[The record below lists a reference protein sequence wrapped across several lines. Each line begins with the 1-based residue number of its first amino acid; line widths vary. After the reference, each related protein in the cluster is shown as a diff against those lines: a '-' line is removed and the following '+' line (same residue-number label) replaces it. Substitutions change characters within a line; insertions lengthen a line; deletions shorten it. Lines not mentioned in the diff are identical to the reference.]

1 MKKHKKQL
9 LSLLL
14 AVTLIFGML
23 PVQVFADEGDTARVL
38 VTDVNGNVIP
48 NATVTVEYRYYSI
61 LSRWTAIEV
70 DDAQAGQGIY
80 TFKSEGNNYYRI
92 TVTVPGYK
100 EYSYTSSARINP
112 DNSTTFTATLEEEG
126 AEYMEF
132 EVFYYLS
139 GSEEKPFP
147 DSYYGSGD
155 VGNYGPSQNDT
166 PLVTIQ
172 VDIAKLRRMPDVVEG
187 ESGGDFYF
195 IPANTNQD
203 VAEAEKFWAS
213 VWECVTESSKEDF
226 EATGLSKEFVGYCLK
241 EQGTNDYHL
250 DGILKVTPP
259 VYVIEMYHNG
269 TYFAGEAVDA
279 THPGMDV
286 YDVLAFCENYIGYTI
301 TWKEDDLGRPA
312 LVDGKYQGTYVTDT
326 HLYEV
331 TIDQKEINNK
341 PTPHASGLTYYEMN
355 SQYYLA
361 QFEVEVTQVQKL
373 VHTVVYTDG
382 VADEVVYNDHTY
394 AVDNGEKVPEFTGI
408 YTRKGYTFAGW
419 VLEGGD
425 GTVLSDEQAQALTV
439 NRNMTFHAV
448 WQVVPKYEGRV
459 ELVLNGTY
467 DSATHTA
474 TGDRI
479 SAETIRGP
487 GTKLYV
493 KEENAADIAE
503 NYILL
508 NATGETGVYT
518 AQLENGN
525 YYFFYSVAGDDT
537 KISTGNQLLTINNE
551 NRTRYLFY
559 NSVTYDLN
567 GGSGGPSALTEYH
580 RSGYSV
586 NVTDAVPTRE
596 GYNFLGWEVKDPE
609 ETEKDKVYQ
618 KSELLTAD
626 IGKAYTLVAKWDT
639 ITRAKVNLHL
649 EIVHT
654 VADQGTDP
662 ENEGDLE
669 INLMYRPKNSGEP
682 YVEVVGNTKERTV
695 AYTKTGDTEKITT
708 VTYSD
713 IFTDLSTD
721 YEYSANA
728 FLDHY
733 YNVHREVTATADA
746 KGNVT
751 YDVNIRLQFDPD
763 LFHLQFDV
771 VADSSIPDDLIP
783 KAVDIKVLSYDAQ
796 TPNAWAPISRHQDYS
811 VDVLLDGRTGSG
823 SYNVLAHRTDESH
836 YYYRL
841 RPAGFTLA
849 DGTEL
854 VTTKV
859 LQEDGIS
866 YIHYSDPSG
875 KYPQGAFY
883 AIVTV
888 KDGKEPAEKV
898 LPGVYAVA
906 ATEGDAHSEHVQ
918 KGTLTVTVYANL
930 RKVTFN
936 PNGGKLNGS
945 DKNTVLENQFFI
957 PDLQNYIPIRDGGY
971 VFDGWYLAD
980 ENGNMTATQAVSN
993 TGITEDVTLVAKW
1006 REPITIQGQIAI
1018 AGSYVLDNNVHI
1030 IQEAGRL
1037 KEVVVALQHID
1048 ANGYAETYH
1057 TQIVTLTYEKVD
1069 GNVSDYE
1076 IGLGEY
1082 KFPFIHDEDHEHRIL
1097 VLAPNYTTLYHNEYS
1112 EAGASDYE
1120 KYDEISFLALDKNSD
1135 KVAVVNA
1142 ALTFTPD
1149 SFDLKYE
1156 VDASKI
1162 GATFRPNCVEILVTY
1177 DGDPLIMT
1185 PHKWPVIS
1193 QMVFGEENRGIHTKL
1208 DAAGKGSD
1216 SLSVWKTFPDGA
1228 TAYDYGIRVEMTA
1241 KEEEKLYDE
1250 NTSPFTVEY
1259 KAPAHWTGTEQ
1270 SQMLQATLI
1279 PKQYPIHYELYG
1291 GGMTASCPTAHTWS
1305 YETDLSKA
1313 IPVRAGYAFEGWYL
1327 DAGLTEKAPAT
1338 ISAETAAETT
1348 LHAKWAEAKDQ
1359 VNLHVIVNHMH
1370 HEGGETNMYNKPL
1383 VVTLKRTD
1391 RGGAEY
1397 TEVSGQTKNY
1407 NSNYWHTVG
1416 DGADEEE
1423 SYIVPVFADL
1433 SCLYD
1438 YTLDVSMEGYT
1449 LAKEPQVTRIY
1460 DEETK
1465 ATTHEVTVVLQFAP
1479 DLLYLDF
1486 TVKMD
1491 DATAQWLDPEYVN
1504 VKVTCWYATND
1515 IKLGWN
1521 PINQHTDTY
1530 VQVQMGENRI
1540 GTGSYPVWQ
1549 WEEMPDTD
1557 GLGGK
1562 PWYYRIEPVELV
1574 FANGTVL
1581 SLSDKEDKNAIYT
1594 GGNYTARVE
1603 VAGDC
1608 VNPDLTQ
1615 NLSGVYGIESG
1626 KHFVQ
1631 SGTLTAVISA
1641 TEHSVMFHTNL
1652 EGQADAFRTY
1662 VPNSGDG
1669 DYKLTQQ
1676 GTIEQTYDLPTF
1688 DVTTHNNYIFRGWY
1702 LDKESDSRPIRFDG
1716 AEGATVFAGV
1726 TDVYAHWIEV
1736 GEVAKNP
1743 EDGKNYTDNYQGFDL
1758 VGVQIRETNTNLY
1771 DPSASNGT
1779 TGAGLRFVAVLSQN
1793 VYKQIEALS
1802 QDNPIVSGAEK
1813 PMEYGFVVATES
1825 AATRN
1830 ANGKNDYTLQY
1841 KGVVN
1846 GVNTKEDYSYAVN
1859 MVCSGPTIKDHYEDD
1874 GNYRLFTAV
1883 ITYKG
1888 SSAETQKGREFVAR
1902 AYLRYNDANGLYRTH
1917 YNNYESENVTYG
1929 GVCISYNGAMDLL
1942 KSTQ

>member
-1 MKKHKKQL
+1 MKKHKKQF

-23 PVQVFADEGDTARVL
+23 PAQVFAVSGDTARVL

-70 DDAQAGQGIY
+70 DAAQSGQGIY

-112 DNSTTFTATLEEEG
+112 DNSTTFTATLEEED
-126 AEYMEF
+126 AQYVTF

-187 ESGGDFYF
+187 EDNGNFYF

-203 VAEAEKFWAS
+203 VAAAEKFWAS
-213 VWECVTESSKEDF
+213 VWECVTESSKEAF
-226 EATGLSKEFVGYCLK
+226 EATGLAKEFVCYCLK
-241 EQGTNDYHL
+241 EQSNNDYHM

-259 VYVIEMYHNG
+259 VYVIEMYYKEGNTE

-286 YDVLAFCENYIGYTI
+286 YDVLAFCENYIGRTI
-301 TWKEDDLGRPA
+301 TWQEDELGRPA
-312 LVDGKYQGTYVTDT
+312 LVNGEYYQGTYVTDT
-326 HLYEV
+326 HLYSV
-331 TIDQKEINNK
+331 TISQRDMQT
-341 PTPHASGLTYYEMN
+341 PTDHVSGLRYDKISE
-355 SQYYLA
+355 QYYLA
-361 QFEVEVTQVQKL
+361 QFVVEVTQVQKL

-425 GTVLSDEQAQALTV
+425 GTVLSDEQVQALTV
-439 NRNMTFHAV
+439 NGNMTFHAV
-448 WQVVPKYEGRV
+448 WQIVPKYEGRV

-479 SAETIRGP
+479 SAETIRGA

-493 KEENAADIAE
+493 KEENAADEAE

-567 GGSGGPSALTEYH
+567 GGTGGPSALTEYH

-596 GYNFLGWEVKDPE
+596 GYRFLGWKAQDG
-609 ETEKDKVYQ
+609 TVYG
-618 KSELLTAD
+618 SGSLLTED
-626 IGKAYTLVAKWDT
+626 IGEAYTLTAQWDT

-654 VADQGTDP
+654 IIDQGTDP
-662 ENEGDLE
+662 ETEGDLE

-682 YVEVVGNTKERTV
+682 YVEVVGNTEERTV

-733 YNVHREVTATADA
+733 YNVERTVTATADA
-746 KGNVT
+746 EGNVT

-771 VADSSIPDDLIP
+771 VADSSIPDELIP

-796 TPNAWAPISRHQDYS
+796 KPNAWAPISRHEDYS

-888 KDGKEPAEKV
+888 AGGNTPAENV

-906 ATEGDAHSEHVQ
+906 ATEGDVHSEHVQ
-918 KGTLTVTVYANL
+918 KGTLTVTVYANP

-936 PNGGKLNGS
+936 PNGGSLNGS
-945 DKNTVLENQFFI
+945 AENTVLENQFFI
-957 PDLQNYIPIRDGGY
+957 PDLQNYIPTRDGGY

-1006 REPITIQGQIAI
+1006 REPITIQGEVAI
-1018 AGSYVLDNNVHI
+1018 AGSYVLDNNTHI
-1030 IQEAGRL
+1030 IQESGRL

-1057 TQIVTLTYEKVD
+1057 TQTVTLVYGD
-1069 GNVSDYE
+1069 DH
-1076 IGLGEY
+1076 IGRANYLFEGV
-1082 KFPFIHDEDHEHRIL
+1082 HDEDHDHRIL
-1097 VLAPNYTTLYHNEYS
+1097 VLAPNYSTLYQNEKSAFAAGEYS
-1112 EAGASDYE
+1112 
-1120 KYDEISFLALDKNSD
+1120 KYDTVSFLAEDENKD
-1135 KVAVVNA
+1135 KVEFVNA
-1142 ALTFTPD
+1142 YLPFNPD
-1149 SFDLKYE
+1149 SFDLQYT

-1162 GATFRPNCVEILVTY
+1162 GAAFRPNCAEVLVTC
-1177 DGDPLIMT
+1177 DTDPLIVV
-1185 PHKWPVIS
+1185 PDKWPVIS
-1193 QMVFGEENRGIHTKL
+1193 QMVFGNENIGLHTPL
-1208 DAAGKGSD
+1208 DAAGKGSG
-1216 SLSVWKTFPDGA
+1216 SLSVWKTFPDGV
-1228 TAYDYGIRVEMTA
+1228 TVYDYGIRVEMTEWSEVETVYNA
-1241 KEEEKLYDE
+1241 D
-1250 NTSPFTVEY
+1250 TSTFTIEY
-1259 KAPAHWTGTEQ
+1259 VAPAHWTGTEQ
-1270 SQMLQATLI
+1270 SQVLQATLI
-1279 PKQYPIHYELYG
+1279 PKQYPIRYELTG
-1291 GGMTASCPTAHTWS
+1291 GSLTESCPTAHTWS
-1305 YETDLSKA
+1305 HETDLSKA
-1313 IPVRAGYAFEGWYL
+1313 IPVRTGYAFEGWYL

-1338 ISAETAAETT
+1338 ISAETAEETT
-1348 LHAKWAEAKDQ
+1348 LYAKWAVAHDQ

-1391 RGGAEY
+1391 RSGAEY
-1397 TEVSGQTKNY
+1397 TAVADHTKEY
-1407 NSNYWHTVG
+1407 GPVYWHTAG
-1416 DGADEEE
+1416 DGADVEE

-1449 LAKEPQVTRIY
+1449 LAEEPQITRIV
-1460 DEETK
+1460 DEETG
-1465 ATTHEVTVVLQFAP
+1465 ATTHEVTVTLQFAP
-1479 DLLYLDF
+1479 DLLYIDF
-1486 TVKMD
+1486 TVQMD
-1491 DATAQWLDPEYVN
+1491 ENTESWLDPEYVN
-1504 VKVTCWYATND
+1504 VKVTCWYENSWS
-1515 IKLGWN
+1515 I
-1521 PINQHTDTY
+1521 ISQHESAF
-1530 VQVQMGENRI
+1530 VQVQMDDDRT
-1540 GTGSYPVWQ
+1540 GTGRCPVWQ
-1549 WEEMPDTD
+1549 WEEMPDAEK
-1557 GLGGK
+1557 GIAGK

-1574 FANGTVL
+1574 FANGAVIPLEGDSVT
-1581 SLSDKEDKNAIYT
+1581 YT
-1594 GGNYTARVE
+1594 GGNYIAQVKTE
-1603 VAGDC
+1603 GNC
-1608 VNPDLTQ
+1608 VNPDGASLG
-1615 NLSGVYGIESG
+1615 GVYGVENG
-1626 KHFVQ
+1626 EHYAQ
-1631 SGTLTAVISA
+1631 SGAITAVISA
-1641 TEHSVMFHTNL
+1641 TEHSVLFHTNL
-1652 EGQADAFRTY
+1652 DGQADAFRTY

-1676 GTIEQTYDLPTF
+1676 GTIEATYDLPTV
-1688 DVTTHNNYIFRGWY
+1688 DATTHNDYIFKGWY

-1743 EDGKNYTDNYQGFDL
+1743 EDGKNYASSYQGFDL
-1758 VGVQIRETNTNLY
+1758 VGVQIRETNTNLH

-1779 TGAGLRFVAVLSQN
+1779 TGAGLRFIAVLSKD
-1793 VYKQIEALS
+1793 VFTQIENLS
-1802 QDNPIVSGAEK
+1802 EDNPIATGAK

-1825 AATRN
+1825 ATTRN
-1830 ANGKNDYTLQY
+1830 ADGKNDYTLQY
-1841 KGVVN
+1841 KGTVN
-1846 GVNTKEDYSYAVN
+1846 GVDTAAAYSYVKN
-1859 MVCSGPTIKDHYEDD
+1859 MVCSGPTIIDHYSDET
-1874 GNYRLFTAV
+1874 YRLFTAV

-1888 SSAETQKGREFVAR
+1888 SNGEALKDSDFVAR

-1917 YNNYESENVTYG
+1917 YNNYAGTNVYG
-1929 GVCISYNGAMDLL
+1929 GVCISYNGAMELL
-1942 KSTQ
+1942 KNAQ

>member
-1 MKKHKKQL
+1 MKKHKKQF

-23 PVQVFADEGDTARVL
+23 PAQVFAASGDTARVL
-38 VTDVNGNVIP
+38 VVDVNGDPIP
-48 NATVTVEYRYYSI
+48 SATVTVEQRNTLIWRS
-61 LSRWTAIEV
+61 V
-70 DDAQAGQGIY
+70 DVNDAQAAQGIY
-80 TFKSEGNNYYRI
+80 TFTSAGNRYYRI
-92 TVTVPGYK
+92 TVTAPGY
-100 EYSYTSSARINP
+100 EDYTYTTSKTNP
-112 DNSTTFTATLEEEG
+112 NNSTTFTATLEEEG
-126 AEYMEF
+126 AEYVEF

-155 VGNYGPSQNDT
+155 VGNYGPSRNDT

-187 ESGGDFYF
+187 EDDGNFYF

-203 VAEAEKFWAS
+203 VAAAEKFWAS
-213 VWECVTESSKEDF
+213 VWECVTDSSKEAF
-226 EATGLSKEFVGYCLK
+226 EATGLAKEFVCYCLK
-241 EQGTNDYHL
+241 EQSNNDYHM

-286 YDVLAFCENYIGYTI
+286 YDVLAFCENYIGRTI
-301 TWKEDDLGRPA
+301 TWQEDELGRPA
-312 LVDGKYQGTYVTDT
+312 LVNGEYYQGTYVTDT
-326 HLYEV
+326 HLYSV
-331 TIDQKEINNK
+331 TINQREINNS
-341 PTPHASGLTYYEMN
+341 PAPHPSGLTYYEMN

-394 AVDNGEKVPEFTGI
+394 AVDNGENVPAFTGI

-419 VLEGGD
+419 VLEDGD
-425 GTVLSDEQAQALTV
+425 GTILSDEQAQALTV
-439 NRNMTFHAV
+439 NGDMVFHAV
-448 WQVVPKYEGRV
+448 WQIVPKYEGRV
-459 ELVLNGTY
+459 ELVLDGTY

-493 KEENAADIAE
+493 KEENAADEAE

-508 NATGETGVYT
+508 DATGETGVYT

-525 YYFFYSVAGDDT
+525 YYFFYSVDDGAT

-559 NSVTYDLN
+559 NSVTYALN
-567 GGSGGPSALTEYH
+567 GGTGGPSALTEYH

-596 GYNFLGWEVKDPE
+596 GYQFLGWKAQDG
-609 ETEKDKVYQ
+609 TVYG
-618 KSELLTAD
+618 SGSLLTED
-626 IGKAYTLVAKWDT
+626 IGQAYTLTAQWDT

-654 VADQGTDP
+654 IIDQGTDP

-682 YVEVVGNTKERTV
+682 YVEVVGNMEERTV

-733 YNVHREVTATADA
+733 YNVERTVTATADA

-771 VADSSIPDDLIP
+771 VADSSIPDELIP

-796 TPNAWAPISRHQDYS
+796 TPNAWAPISRHEDYS

-888 KDGKEPAEKV
+888 AGGNTPAENV

-906 ATEGDAHSEHVQ
+906 ATEGDVHSEHVQ

-936 PNGGKLNGS
+936 PNGGSLNGS
-945 DKNTVLENQFFI
+945 AENTVLENQFFI
-957 PDLQNYIPIRDGGY
+957 PDLQNYIPTRDGGY

-980 ENGNMTATQAVSN
+980 EEGNITATQAVSN

-1006 REPITIQGQIAI
+1006 REPITVQGQIAI

-1057 TQIVTLTYEKVD
+1057 TQTVPLTYKDADVD
-1069 GNVSDYE
+1069 GDGVVDYYNL
-1076 IGLGEY
+1076 GLGNYE
-1082 KFPFIHDEDHEHRIL
+1082 FTGVHDEDHDHRIL
-1097 VLAPNYTTLYHNEYS
+1097 VLAPNYTTFYHNEDS
-1112 EAGASDYE
+1112 ETGASDYE
-1120 KYDEISFLALDKNSD
+1120 KYDEISFLALDENSD
-1135 KVAVVNA
+1135 KVEVVNA
-1142 ALTFTPD
+1142 YLTFTPD

-1156 VDASKI
+1156 VDASQI
-1162 GATFRPNCVEILVTY
+1162 GATFRPDCVEILVTY
-1177 DGDPLIMT
+1177 NGDPLIVT

-1193 QMVFGEENRGIHTKL
+1193 QMVFGEENNGIHTKL

-1216 SLSVWKTFPDGA
+1216 SLPVWKTFPDGA
-1228 TAYDYGIRVEMTA
+1228 TAYDYGIRVEMT
-1241 KEEEKLYDE
+1241 ERNEVETVYDADSS
-1250 NTSPFTVEY
+1250 TFTIAYV
-1259 KAPAHWTGTEQ
+1259 APAHWTGTEQ
-1270 SQMLQATLI
+1270 SQMLQATLV
-1279 PKQYPIHYELYG
+1279 PNQYPIHYELFG
-1291 GGMTASCPTAHTWS
+1291 GSLTESCPTAHTWS
-1305 YETDLSKA
+1305 HETDLSKA
-1313 IPVRAGYAFEGWYL
+1313 IPIRTGYAFEGWYL

-1338 ISAETAAETT
+1338 ISAETAEATT
-1348 LHAKWAEAKDQ
+1348 LYAKWAVAHDQ

-1370 HEGGETNMYNKPL
+1370 HEGGETNMYNNPL

-1391 RGGAEY
+1391 RGGTEY
-1397 TEVSGQTKNY
+1397 TPVADHTKEY
-1407 NSNYWHTVG
+1407 GPVYWHTVG
-1416 DGADEEE
+1416 DGADVEE
-1423 SYIVPVFADL
+1423 SYIVPVFSGL
-1433 SCLYD
+1433 SELYD

-1449 LAKEPQVTRIY
+1449 LAEEPQITRIV
-1460 DEETK
+1460 DEETG
-1465 ATTHEVTVVLQFAP
+1465 ATTHEVTVTLQFAP

-1486 TVKMD
+1486 TVQMD
-1491 DATAQWLDPEYVN
+1491 ENTESWLDPEYVN
-1504 VKVTCWYATND
+1504 VKVTCWYENSWS
-1515 IKLGWN
+1515 I
-1521 PINQHTDTY
+1521 ISQHESAF
-1530 VQVQMGENRI
+1530 VQVQMDDDRT
-1540 GTGSYPVWQ
+1540 GTGRCPVWQ
-1549 WEEMPDTD
+1549 WEDEENK
-1557 GLGGK
+1557 L

-1574 FANGTVL
+1574 FANGMVF
-1581 SLSDKEDKNAIYT
+1581 SLSDEEDKNVIYT

-1608 VNPDLTQ
+1608 VNPNGASLG
-1615 NLSGVYGIESG
+1615 GVYGVENG
-1626 KHFVQ
+1626 EHYAQ
-1631 SGTLTAVISA
+1631 SGTITAVISA
-1641 TEHSVMFHTNL
+1641 TEHSVLFHTNL
-1652 EGQADAFRTY
+1652 DGQTDAFRTY

-1669 DYKLTQQ
+1669 DYKLTER
-1676 GTIEQTYDLPTF
+1676 GTIEATYDLPTF
-1688 DVTTHNNYIFRGWY
+1688 DTTTHNNYIFKGWY

-1743 EDGKNYTDNYQGFDL
+1743 EDGKDYDDNYQGFDL
-1758 VGVQIRETNTNLY
+1758 VGVQIRETNTNLH

-1779 TGAGLRFVAVLSQN
+1779 TGAGLRFMAVLSKD
-1793 VYKQIEALS
+1793 VFTQIENLS
-1802 QDNPIVSGAEK
+1802 EDNPIATGAK

-1830 ANGKNDYTLQY
+1830 ADGKNDYTLQY
-1841 KGVVN
+1841 KGTVN
-1846 GVNTKEDYSYAVN
+1846 GVDTAAAYSYVKN
-1859 MVCSGPTIKDHYEDD
+1859 MVCSGPTIIDHYSDET
-1874 GNYRLFTAV
+1874 YRLFTAV
-1883 ITYKG
+1883 ITYN
-1888 SSAETQKGREFVAR
+1888 SSNGEQLKASDFVAR

-1917 YNNYESENVTYG
+1917 YNNYAGTNVYG
-1929 GVCISYNGAMDLL
+1929 GVCISYNGAMKLL
-1942 KSTQ
+1942 KNAQ

>member
-1 MKKHKKQL
+1 MKRQKKQL

-14 AVTLIFGML
+14 AVALVFSLL
-23 PVQVFADEGDTARVL
+23 PAQVFAASGDTARVL

-48 NATVTVEYRYYSI
+48 NATVTVEQRNYTIFS
-61 LSRWTAIEV
+61 WQDVTV
-70 DDAQAGQGIY
+70 NNAQAAQGIY
-80 TFKSEGNNYYRI
+80 TFTSAGNRYYRI
-92 TVTVPGYK
+92 TVTAPGYK
-100 EYSYTSSARINP
+100 DYTYTTAKTNP
-112 DNSTTFTATLEEEG
+112 NNSTTFTATLEEEG
-126 AEYMEF
+126 AEYVTF

-155 VGNYGPSQNDT
+155 VGNYGPSRNDT

-187 ESGGDFYF
+187 ESGGNFYF

-203 VAEAEKFWAS
+203 VAAAEKFWAS
-213 VWECVTESSKEDF
+213 VWECVTDSSKEAF
-226 EATGLSKEFVGYCLK
+226 EATGLAKEFVGYCLK
-241 EQGTNDYHL
+241 EQSNNDYHM

-259 VYVIEMYHNG
+259 VYVIEMYYKEGNTE

-286 YDVLAFCENYIGYTI
+286 YDVLAFCENYIGRTI
-301 TWKEDDLGRPA
+301 TWQEDELGRPA
-312 LVDGKYQGTYVTDT
+312 LVEGKDGEKYYQGTYVTDT
-326 HLYEV
+326 HLYNV
-331 TIDQKEINNK
+331 TISQRDMQT
-341 PTPHASGLTYYEMN
+341 PTDHVSGLRYDKISE
-355 SQYYLA
+355 QYYLA
-361 QFEVEVTQVQKL
+361 QFVVEVAQVQKL

-394 AVDNGEKVPEFTGI
+394 AVDNGENVPAFTGI

-425 GTVLSDEQAQALTV
+425 GTVLSDAQAQALKVTGDMV
-439 NRNMTFHAV
+439 FHAV
-448 WQVVPKYEGRV
+448 WQIVPKYEGRV
-459 ELVLNGTY
+459 ELVLDGTY

-479 SAETIRGP
+479 SAETIRGA

-508 NATGETGVYT
+508 DATDETGVYT

-525 YYFFYSVAGDDT
+525 YYFFYSVDNGAT

-586 NVTDAVPTRE
+586 NVSDAVPTRE
-596 GYNFLGWEVKDPE
+596 GYVFLGWKDQYQTE
-609 ETEKDKVYQ
+609 EDKPHQSGAV
-618 KSELLTAD
+618 LTAD
-626 IGKAYTLVAKWDT
+626 IGKAYTLVAQWDT

-654 VADQGTDP
+654 VVDQGTDP
-662 ENEGDLE
+662 ETEGNLE
-669 INLMYRPKNSGEP
+669 INLMYRPKNSNEP
-682 YVEVVGNTKERTV
+682 YVEVVGDMEARTV
-695 AYTKTGDTEKITT
+695 TYTKTGDSVKTTT

-713 IFTDLSTD
+713 IFSDLPTDH
-721 YEYSANA
+721 EYSANA

-733 YNVHREVTATADA
+733 YNVERTVTATVDA
-746 KGNVT
+746 EGNVT

-771 VADSSIPDDLIP
+771 VADSSIPDGLIP

-823 SYNVLAHRTDESH
+823 SYNVLAHRTDGSH

-888 KDGKEPAEKV
+888 TGGNTPAKDV

-906 ATEGDAHSEHVQ
+906 ATEGDTHSEHVQ
-918 KGTLTVTVYANL
+918 KGTLTVTVYANP

-936 PNGGKLNGS
+936 PNGGSLNGS
-945 DKNTVLENQFFI
+945 AENTVLENQFFI
-957 PDLQNYIPIRDGGY
+957 PDLQNYIPTRDGGY

-980 ENGNMTATQAVSN
+980 EKGNITATQAVSN
-993 TGITEDVTLVAKW
+993 TGITEDATLIAKW
-1006 REPITIQGQIAI
+1006 REPITIQGDISVD
-1018 AGSYVLDNNVHI
+1018 GGFYLPEDDTFHI
-1030 IQEAGRL
+1030 IQDAGRL
-1037 KEVVVALQHID
+1037 QQVVVALQHID

-1057 TQIVTLTYEKVD
+1057 TQTVRLTYKDVDVD
-1069 GNVSDYE
+1069 GDGDVDYYNL
-1076 IGLGEY
+1076 GLGNYE
-1082 KFPFIHDEDHEHRIL
+1082 FTGVHDEDHDHRIL
-1097 VLAPNYTTLYHNEYS
+1097 ILAPNYSTLYHNEAS
-1112 EAGASDYE
+1112 EG
-1120 KYDEISFLALDKNSD
+1120 KIYDAESFLAVDENED
-1135 KVAVVNA
+1135 KVEQVDAH
-1142 ALTFTPD
+1142 LSFTPD
-1149 SFDLKYE
+1149 SFNLQYT

-1162 GATFRPNCVEILVTY
+1162 GASFRPNCAEVLVTC
-1177 DGDPLIMT
+1177 DTDPLIVV
-1185 PHKWPVIS
+1185 PDQWPVIS
-1193 QMVFGEENRGIHTKL
+1193 QMVFGEENIGIHTKL
-1208 DAAGKGSD
+1208 DAAGKGSG

-1228 TAYDYGIRVEMTA
+1228 TVYDYGIRVEMT
-1241 KEEEKLYDE
+1241 EQNEVETVYDAA
-1250 NTSPFTVEY
+1250 TSTFTIEY
-1259 KAPAHWTGTEQ
+1259 IAPAHWTGSEQ
-1270 SQMLQATLI
+1270 SQLLQATLI
-1279 PKQYPIHYELYG
+1279 PKQYPIHYELSG
-1291 GGMTASCPTAHTWS
+1291 GSVTASCPTAHTWS

-1313 IPVRAGYAFEGWYL
+1313 IPVREGYAFEGWYL

-1338 ISAETAAETT
+1338 ISAETAEETT
-1348 LHAKWAEAKDQ
+1348 LYAKWAEAHDQ
-1359 VNLHVIVNHMH
+1359 VNLHVTVNHMH
-1370 HEGGETNMYNKPL
+1370 HEGGETDSYVQPL

-1397 TEVSGQTKNY
+1397 TAVADHKKEYGPV
-1407 NSNYWHTVG
+1407 YWHTVG
-1416 DGADEEE
+1416 DGADVEE
-1423 SYIVPVFADL
+1423 SYIVPVFSGL
-1433 SCLYD
+1433 SELYD

-1449 LAKEPQVTRIY
+1449 LAEEPKVARIV
-1460 DEETK
+1460 DEETG
-1465 ATTHEVTVVLQFAP
+1465 ATTHEVTVTLQFAP
-1479 DLLYLDF
+1479 DLLYIDF
-1486 TVKMD
+1486 TVQMD
-1491 DATAQWLDPEYVN
+1491 EDTKPWLDPEYVN
-1504 VKVTCWYATND
+1504 VKVTCWYELD
-1515 IKLGWN
+1515 GVYGWY
-1521 PINQHTDTY
+1521 PISQHAKTS
-1530 VQVQMGENRI
+1530 VQVEMNGRT
-1540 GTGSYPVWQ
+1540 GTGRCPVWQ
-1549 WEEMPDTD
+1549 WEDEENK
-1557 GLGGK
+1557 L

-1574 FANGTVL
+1574 FANGTVIPL
-1581 SLSDKEDKNAIYT
+1581 AGDSVTYT
-1594 GGNYTARVE
+1594 GGNYTAQVSTDE
-1603 VAGDC
+1603 NC
-1608 VNPDLTQ
+1608 VNPDGAS
-1615 NLSGVYGIESG
+1615 LSGVHGVENG
-1626 KHFVQ
+1626 EHFVQ
-1631 SGTLTAVISA
+1631 SGTIKAVISA
-1641 TEHSVMFHTNL
+1641 TEHSVVFHTNL
-1652 EGQADAFRTY
+1652 DRQADVFRTY
-1662 VPNSGDG
+1662 VPFEAVG
-1669 DYKLTQQ
+1669 DYQLTEK
-1676 GTIEQTYDLPTF
+1676 GTIEATYDLPTF
-1688 DVTTHNNYIFRGWY
+1688 DATTHNKYIFKGWY
-1702 LDKESDSRPIRFDG
+1702 LDPDKDSRPIRFDG
-1716 AEGATVFAGV
+1716 AEDATVFAGV
-1726 TDVYAHWIEV
+1726 TDIYAHWIEV

-1743 EDGKNYTDNYQGFDL
+1743 EDGKDYDSNYRGFDL
-1758 VGVQIRETNTNLY
+1758 VGVQIREDNTNQSQS
-1771 DPSASNGT
+1771 PSYHGT
-1779 TGAGLRFVAVLSQN
+1779 AGAGLRFVAVLSRN
-1793 VYKQIEALS
+1793 VFTQIENLS
-1802 QDNPIVSGAEK
+1802 EDNPIATGAK

-1846 GVNTKEDYSYAVN
+1846 GVNTREDYSYAVN
-1859 MVCSGPTIKDHYEDD
+1859 MVCSGPTIIDHYSDET
-1874 GNYRLFTAV
+1874 YRLFTAV

-1917 YNNYESENVTYG
+1917 YNNYTGTNVYG
-1929 GVCISYNGAMDLL
+1929 GVCVSYNGAVELL
-1942 KSTQ
+1942 KTTQ

>member
-1 MKKHKKQL
+1 MKKHKKQF

-23 PVQVFADEGDTARVL
+23 PVQVFAASGDTARVL

-48 NATVTVEYRYYSI
+48 NATVTVEYRYLSI
-61 LSRWTAIEV
+61 LSRWAAIEV
-70 DDAQAGQGIY
+70 DAAQASQGIY
-80 TFKSEGNNYYRI
+80 TFRSEGNNYYRI

-126 AEYMEF
+126 AEYVTF

-155 VGNYGPSQNDT
+155 VGNYGPSRNDT

-187 ESGGDFYF
+187 EDDGNFYF

-203 VAEAEKFWAS
+203 VAAAEKFWAS
-213 VWECVTESSKEDF
+213 VWECVTDSSKEAF
-226 EATGLSKEFVGYCLK
+226 EATGLAKEFVGYCLK
-241 EQGTNDYHL
+241 EQSNNDYHM

-286 YDVLAFCENYIGYTI
+286 YDVLAFCENYIGRTI

-312 LVDGKYQGTYVTDT
+312 LVNEEYYQGTYVTDT
-326 HLYEV
+326 HLYSV
-331 TIDQKEINNK
+331 TINQREINNS
-341 PTPHASGLTYYEMN
+341 PAPHPSGLTYYEIN
-355 SQYYLA
+355 EQYYLA

-394 AVDNGEKVPEFTGI
+394 PVDNGEKVPEFTGI

-425 GTVLSDEQAQALTV
+425 GTVLSDEQVQALTV
-439 NRNMTFHAV
+439 NRNMTFYAV
-448 WQVVPKYEGRV
+448 WQIVPKYEGRV
-459 ELVLNGTY
+459 ELVLDGTY

-479 SAETIRGP
+479 SAETIRGA

-493 KEENAADIAE
+493 KEENAADEAE

-508 NATGETGVYT
+508 DATGETGVYT

-525 YYFFYSVAGDDT
+525 YYFFYSVDDGAT

-567 GGSGGPSALTEYH
+567 GGTGDLSAQTEYH

-596 GYNFLGWEVKDPE
+596 GYQFLGWEAQDG
-609 ETEKDKVYQ
+609 TVYG
-618 KSELLTAD
+618 SSSLLTAD
-626 IGKAYTLVAKWDT
+626 IGKAYTLTAQWDT

-654 VADQGTDP
+654 VTDQGTDP

-682 YVEVVGNTKERTV
+682 YVEVVGNMEERTV
-695 AYTKTGDTEKITT
+695 AYTKIGDTEKITT

-796 TPNAWAPISRHQDYS
+796 TPNAWAPISRHMNYS

-823 SYNVLAHRTDESH
+823 SYNVLAHRTDDSH

-859 LQEDGIS
+859 LQEDRIS

-888 KDGKEPAEKV
+888 TDGKAPAENV

-906 ATEGDAHSEHVQ
+906 ATEGDVHSEHVQ

-936 PNGGKLNGS
+936 PNGGSLNGS
-945 DKNTVLENQFFI
+945 AENTVLENQFFI
-957 PDLQNYIPIRDGGY
+957 PDLQNYIPTRDGGY
-971 VFDGWYLAD
+971 VFDGWYLVD

-993 TGITEDVTLVAKW
+993 TGITEDVTLIAKW
-1006 REPITIQGQIAI
+1006 REPITVQGQIAI

-1057 TQIVTLTYEKVD
+1057 TQTVKLVYGED
-1069 GNVSDYE
+1069 H
-1076 IGLGEY
+1076 IGRANYQFTG
-1082 KFPFIHDEDHEHRIL
+1082 IHDEDHDHRIL
-1097 VLAPNYTTLYHNEYS
+1097 VLAPNYSTLYRNEAS
-1112 EAGASDYE
+1112 ANEA
-1120 KYDEISFLALDKNSD
+1120 YDAGSFLAVDENED
-1135 KVAVVNA
+1135 KVEQVDAY
-1142 ALTFTPD
+1142 LSFTPD
-1149 SFDLKYE
+1149 SFDLQYT

-1162 GATFRPNCVEILVTY
+1162 GAAFRPDCVEILVTY
-1177 DGDPLIMT
+1177 DGNPLIVT

-1193 QMVFGEENRGIHTKL
+1193 QMVFGNENIGLRTQL
-1208 DAAGKGSD
+1208 DAAGKGSG

-1228 TAYDYGIRVEMTA
+1228 TVYDYGIRVEN
-1241 KEEEKLYDE
+1241 KE
-1250 NTSPFTVEY
+1250 NSPFTVEY
-1259 KAPAHWTGTEQ
+1259 KAPAHWTESGQ
-1270 SQMLQATLI
+1270 SQLLQATLV
-1279 PKQYPIHYELYG
+1279 PNQYPIHYVLDDG
-1291 GGMTASCPTAHTWS
+1291 GSLTASCPTAHTWS
-1305 YETDLSKA
+1305 YETDLTKA
-1313 IPVRAGYAFEGWYL
+1313 VPVRSGYAFEGWYL

-1338 ISAETAAETT
+1338 ISAETAEETT
-1348 LHAKWAEAKDQ
+1348 LYAKWAVAHDQ

-1370 HEGGETNMYNKPL
+1370 HEGGETDSYVQPL

-1397 TEVSGQTKNY
+1397 TAVADHTKEY
-1407 NSNYWHTVG
+1407 GPVYWHTAG
-1416 DGADEEE
+1416 DGADVEE
-1423 SYIVPVFADL
+1423 SYIVPVFSGL
-1433 SCLYD
+1433 SELYD
-1438 YTLDVSMEGYT
+1438 YTLDVSMEGYI
-1449 LAKEPQVTRIY
+1449 LAKEPQVTRVY

-1465 ATTHEVTVVLQFAP
+1465 ATTHEVTVTLQFAP

-1486 TVKMD
+1486 TVQMD
-1491 DATAQWLDPEYVN
+1491 ENTESWLDPEYVN
-1504 VKVTCWYATND
+1504 VKVTCWYENSWS
-1515 IKLGWN
+1515 I
-1521 PINQHTDTY
+1521 ISQHESAF
-1530 VQVQMGENRI
+1530 VQVQMDDDRT
-1540 GTGSYPVWQ
+1540 GTGRCPVWQ
-1549 WEEMPDTD
+1549 WEEMPDSEK
-1557 GLGGK
+1557 GIAGK

-1574 FANGTVL
+1574 FANGAVIPLEGDSVT
-1581 SLSDKEDKNAIYT
+1581 YT

-1608 VNPDLTQ
+1608 VNPDQTQ

-1641 TEHSVMFHTNL
+1641 TEHSVLFHTNL
-1652 EGQADAFRTY
+1652 DGQTDAFRTY

-1676 GTIEQTYDLPTF
+1676 GTIEATYDLPTF
-1688 DVTTHNNYIFRGWY
+1688 DATTHNDYIFKGWY

-1716 AEGATVFAGV
+1716 AEDATVFAGV
-1726 TDVYAHWIEV
+1726 TDVYARWIEV

-1743 EDGKNYTDNYQGFDL
+1743 EDEKIYDDNYQGFDL

-1793 VYKQIEALS
+1793 VFTQIENLS
-1802 QDNPIVSGAEK
+1802 EDNPIATGAK
-1813 PMEYGFVVATES
+1813 PMEYGFVVATKS
-1825 AATRN
+1825 ATDKRAVN
-1830 ANGKNDYTLQY
+1830 YDQYAVEY
-1841 KGVVN
+1841 KGMVN
-1846 GVNTKEDYSYAVN
+1846 GVNTSTDYSYVKN
-1859 MVCSGPTIKDHYEDD
+1859 MVCSGPTIIDHYSDED
-1874 GNYRLFTAV
+1874 YRLFTAV
-1883 ITYKG
+1883 ITYNG
-1888 SSAETQKGREFVAR
+1888 SNAETQKASDFVAR

-1917 YNNYESENVTYG
+1917 YNNYAGTNVYG
-1929 GVCISYNGAMDLL
+1929 GVCISYNGALAQMEQS
-1942 KSTQ
+1942 K